1 MKKSKIK
8 TIDKSNMR
16 QVLKNFPFQFEKALK
31 FSKGIKVKGKFDNV
45 IVCGMGGSAWPGE
58 LVDTYLSDLK
68 IPLFVCRD
76 YTLPKEAT
84 KKSLIF
90 SSSYSGDTEEPIS
103 TYGEARKRK
112 LTIVGFSKGGL
123 LEKLCRRDKVPF
135 VKYPDDGSGFQPRYA
150 TGYIFVS
157 LVKVLSNS
165 GLVSDKSK
173 EIIKTAQFLK
183 NLNLEN
189 RGRNLAQELKGK
201 IPLIYS
207 SDQLKS
213 IPYIWKI
220 KFNETSKVMAFNN
233 YFPEMNHNDMTGFT
247 LSKRQGRFYA
257 IFLRD
262 REDHLRIKA
271 RMQIT
276 SKLLKSKGTKVIFI
290 DSLGNDRLSRIFSLI
305 NFGDWVT
312 YYLALENGI
321 DPTPTKLQVEFKK
334 RLAKI

>member
-1 MKKSKIK
+1 MKKFKIK

-16 QVLKNFPFQFEKALK
+16 QVLKNFSFQFEKALN
-31 FSKGIKVKGKFDNV
+31 FSMGIKVQGKIDN
-45 IVCGMGGSAWPGE
+45 IIICGMGGSAWPAN
-58 LVDTYLSDLK
+58 LVRTYLTDLK

-76 YTLPKEAT
+76 YILPKETT

-90 SSSYSGDTEEPIS
+90 SSSYSGDTEETIS
-103 TYGEARKRK
+103 TYKEARKRK

-123 LEKLCRRDKVPF
+123 LERLCHRDRVLF
-135 VKYPDDGSGFQPRYA
+135 VKYPDDGPGFQPRYA

-165 GLVSDKSK
+165 GLVADKSK
-173 EIIKTAQFLK
+173 EIVKTGQFLK

-189 RGRNLAQELKGK
+189 RGQKLAHELKGK

-207 SDQLKS
+207 SNQLRI

-233 YFPEMNHNDMTGFT
+233 YFSEMNHNDMTGFT

-257 IFLRD
+257 IFLTD
-262 REDHLRIKA
+262 KEDHPKIKA
-271 RMQIT
+271 RMRIT
-276 SKLLKSKGTKVIFI
+276 SKLLESRGTRVVFI
-290 DSLGNDRLSRIFSLI
+290 NSEGDNRLSRIFSLI